1 MATSILG
8 TPLRAAAPITITI
21 HPDQIVDG
29 GNNANRGR
37 EDRQA
42 LPAIYRHLHQQNE
55 PCSPIQAN
63 RLGYAGNGAAANV
76 LRGLGALGQ
85 MGGSHSVQTGA
96 APLLR
101 IVKARSSDFV
111 RGACDLLGTGNL
123 GGKELLGL
131 ASKALSDGAT
141 ELGIMPAVQ
150 SLSNNVKDLIAD
162 PKSEQAKWDVGN
174 AAAHLAGGLAA
185 TAASFV
191 FPPAALAPLLLPN
204 FSEIHHAEDLRH
216 EVNRLRAQGRNTE
229 ADAMHTIYQEAA
241 LNATPIINW
250 FGSIYKSAMQP
261 AIETFEL
268 SQGNKPDAP
277 PAGGI
282 PHGLADNAG
291 DVANHYYA
299 SALSERAQ
307 SFASDARSHL
317 KELSQKSGA
326 DTVTILSRA
335 PQVFAWPSTGQ
346 PMRTFDKAI
355 AITYSKR
362 SDSVSAQF
370 LSPEKHGQFH
380 VPIMDGVT
388 SDHRMKNLIVVGNML
403 DPDKTNVKFDLSMYQ
418 DGKVGNLA
426 IADPRH
432 CAA

>member
-1 MATSILG
+1 M
-8 TPLRAAAPITITI
+8 
-21 HPDQIVDG
+21 
-29 GNNANRGR
+29 
-37 EDRQA
+37 
-42 LPAIYRHLHQQNE
+42 
-55 PCSPIQAN
+55 
-63 RLGYAGNGAAANV
+63 GYAGRDAAANAS
-76 LRGLGALGQ
+76 RGIGALGQ
-85 MGGSHSVQTGA
+85 MGCSHNGKTGV

-101 IVKARSSDFV
+101 IVKARSNDFV

-131 ASKALSDGAT
+131 ASKGLSDGAT

-150 SLSNNVKDLIAD
+150 SLSGNVKQLISD
-162 PKSEQAKWDVGN
+162 PKNEQAKWDVGN
-174 AAAHLAGGLAA
+174 SAAHLAGGLAA

-261 AIETFEL
+261 AVETFEL
-268 SQGNKPDAP
+268 SQGNTPGAP
-277 PAGGI
+277 PAGGV
-282 PHGLADNAG
+282 PHGLGDNAG
-291 DVANHYYA
+291 EAANHYYA

-307 SFASDARSHL
+307 CFANNARSNL
-317 KELSQKSGA
+317 KELSQKSGV

-346 PMRTFDKAI
+346 PMRVFDKAI

-370 LSPEKHGQFH
+370 LSSGKHGQFQ
-380 VPIMDGVT
+380 VPIMDGMT
-388 SDHRMKNLIVVGNML
+388 TDHRMKHLIVVGDML
-403 DPDKTNVKFDLSMYQ
+403 DPDKTKVRFDLSMYR

-426 IADPRH
+426 VADPRH
-432 CAA
+432 CAV

>member
-1 MATSILG
+1 MSTSISG
-8 TPLRAAAPITITI
+8 TLVGAAIPITIRS
-21 HPDQIVDG
+21 DQIVES

-42 LPAIYRHLHQQNE
+42 RPAIYRSLSQQSE
-55 PCSPIQAN
+55 PFSFIQVN
-63 RLGYAGNGAAANV
+63 RAGYAGDGK
-76 LRGLGALGQ
+76 LGQ
-85 MGGSHSVQTGA
+85 MGRSHSRQSGA

-101 IVKARSSDFV
+101 IVQARANDFV

-141 ELGIMPAVQ
+141 ELGIMPEIKN
-150 SLSNNVKDLIAD
+150 LSNNVKHLIAD
-162 PKSEQAKWDVGN
+162 PKNEQAKWDVGN

-185 TAASFV
+185 TAASFA

-250 FGSIYKSAMQP
+250 FGSVYKSAMQP

-268 SQGNKPDAP
+268 SQGNRPDAP
-277 PAGGI
+277 STDGVPQ
-282 PHGLADNAG
+282 GLADNAG
-291 DVANHYYA
+291 DVAGHYYA
-299 SALSERAQ
+299 SALSERAK
-307 SFASDARSHL
+307 SFANNARSEL
-317 KELSQKSGA
+317 KALSQKSGM

-335 PQVFAWPSTGQ
+335 PQLFVWPSTGQ
-346 PMRTFDKAI
+346 PMRAFDKAI

-370 LSPEKHGQFH
+370 LSPGKHGRFN
-380 VPIMDGVT
+380 VPLMDGVT
-388 SDHRMKNLIVVGNML
+388 TAPRMKNLVVVGNML
-403 DPDKTNVKFDLSMYQ
+403 DPDKMNVQFDLSLYR

-426 IADPRH
+426 VADPRH
-432 CAA
+432 YAV

>member
-1 MATSILG
+1 MSTSISG
-8 TPLRAAAPITITI
+8 TPLRAATQITIL
-21 HPDQIVDG
+21 PDRIGDG
-29 GNNANRGR
+29 GSNASRAK
-37 EDRQA
+37 EERQA
-42 LPAIYRHLHQQNE
+42 LPAIYRHLFQQGDAS
-55 PCSPIQAN
+55 SPIQAN
-63 RLGYAGNGAAANV
+63 RMGYAGNGPAADTS
-76 LRGLGALGQ
+76 RGVGVLGQ
-85 MGGSHSVQTGA
+85 MGCSLSGQTGA

-101 IVKARSSDFV
+101 IVKARSNDFV

-141 ELGIMPAVQ
+141 ELGIMPAVK
-150 SLSNNVKDLIAD
+150 SLSSNVKELISD
-162 PKSEQAKWDVGN
+162 PKNEQAKWDVGN
-174 AAAHLAGGLAA
+174 SAAHLAGGLAA

-229 ADAMHTIYQEAA
+229 ADAMHTIYQESA

-250 FGSIYKSAMQP
+250 FSSIYKSAMQP

-277 PAGGI
+277 PAGGV
-282 PHGLADNAG
+282 PQGLGDNAG
-291 DVANHYYA
+291 AVADHYYA

-307 SFASDARSHL
+307 SFANNARSHL
-317 KELSQKSGA
+317 KELSQKSGM

-346 PMRTFDKAI
+346 PMRVFDKAI

-370 LSPEKHGQFH
+370 LSPGKGGQFQA
-380 VPIMDGVT
+380 PIMDGMT
-388 SDHRMKNLIVVGNML
+388 TDHRMKNLIVVGNML
-403 DPDKTNVKFDLSMYQ
+403 DPDKMKVEFDLSMYR

-426 IADPRH
+426 VADPRH
-432 CAA
+432 YAV